1 MAYLNSVSY
10 EEILFACLNV
20 LISIVPA
27 DDGMIAVN
35 EGFSVSPLTSL
46 DGTESSANSFP
57 IQSVEN

>member
-46 DGTESSANSFP
+46 YGTQSSANSFP